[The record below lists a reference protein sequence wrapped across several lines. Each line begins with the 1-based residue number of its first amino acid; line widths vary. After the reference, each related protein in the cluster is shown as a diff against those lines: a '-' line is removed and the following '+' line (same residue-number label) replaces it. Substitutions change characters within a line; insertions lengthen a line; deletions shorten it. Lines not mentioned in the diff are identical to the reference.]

1 MKMRPKNKQSK
12 TNMDYSGIEELI
24 DAEQGL
30 EFYSK
35 DIVKKICNG
44 FELPNNLKKDI
55 TVVEF
60 GAGTGYLAELI
71 QVEHGVKPICVE
83 IDSNLV
89 KALKDKG
96 FFTLESL
103 NEMKAPVDFIYTSNV
118 LEHIEEDLLALQDIY
133 KSLKIG
139 GMLAVYVPAL
149 PMLYSGHDKKIGH
162 VRRYK
167 RKELIQ
173 KVSQVGFVVKSCFYN
188 DCIGVLGAL
197 VIKLFGWKS
206 KFGIGSRN
214 SLEFYDK
221 RIYPMSRLMDRALF
235 SKLIGK
241 NLFLFAV
248 KKS

>member
-1 MKMRPKNKQSK
+1 MRMQPKNKQSK
-12 TNMDYSGIEELI
+12 TNIDYSGIEELL

-35 DIVKKICNG
+35 DLIKKICHGLGLSNSSR
-44 FELPNNLKKDI
+44 KDI

-60 GAGTGYLAELI
+60 GAGTGYLAELM
-71 QVEHGVKPICVE
+71 QAEHGITPICVE
-83 IDSNLV
+83 IDSKLV
-89 KALKDKG
+89 KVLKDKG
-96 FFTLESL
+96 FLALKSL
-103 NEMKAPVDFIYTSNV
+103 KEMKAPVNFIYTSNV

-133 KSLKIG
+133 RSLEVG
-139 GMLAVYVPAL
+139 GVLAVYVPAL
-149 PMLYSGHDKKIGH
+149 PILYSGHDQKIGH

-173 KVSQVGFVVKSCFYN
+173 KVSQVGFTVKSCFYN

-197 VIKLFGWKS
+197 VIKIFGWKS
-206 KFGIGSRN
+206 KLGIGSRN

-221 RIYPMSRLMDRALF
+221 RIYPISRLMDRAIF

-241 NLFLFAV
+241 NLFLFAI

>member
-1 MKMRPKNKQSK
+1 
-12 TNMDYSGIEELI
+12 MDYSGIEELL
-24 DAEQGL
+24 DAERGL
-30 EFYSK
+30 EFYSQ
-35 DIVKKICNG
+35 DLVKKICHG
-44 FELPNNLKKDI
+44 FKLSNTSKKDI
-55 TVVEF
+55 TVLEF
-60 GAGTGYLAELI
+60 GAGTGYLAELMR
-71 QVEHGVKPICVE
+71 VEHGITPICVE
-83 IDSNLV
+83 IDSKLIKV
-89 KALKDKG
+89 LKDKG

-103 NEMKAPVDFIYTSNV
+103 DEIKAPVDFIYTSNV

-133 KSLKIG
+133 KSLIIG

-149 PMLYSGHDKKIGH
+149 PMLYSDHDKKIGH

-241 NLFLFAV
+241 NLFLFAI